1 MFFPKRDY
9 IAYLNP
15 ADGTAAFAI
24 AIFAFTM
31 LLVAESAAGISKGE
45 SEYAFPLLSF
55 SGILINSAVFVAKL
69 ALNKEP
75 FGECLLNN
83 TT

>member
-31 LLVAESAAGISKGE
+31 LLVAERAAGISKGE